1 MLSFMMAH
9 QQVLSVPS
17 DLLVCLMTFMRL
29 KIIMKVP
36 WCQSLTVIIK

>member
-1 MLSFMMAH
+1 MAH

-29 KIIMKVP
+29 KIIMKVTFFYP
-36 WCQSLTVIIK
+36 QSLMFC

>member
-1 MLSFMMAH
+1 MMAH

-29 KIIMKVP
+29 KIIMKVT
-36 WCQSLTVIIK
+36 SVINPDCLNVR